1 MSLCIKGKV
10 TANLVKFEKIH
21 VVQVQLVV
29 SDDPAQPAHPLLD
42 SHSKREL
49 NVCRM
54 WGVRT
59 RVQVSK
65 NEHYTQT

>member
-1 MSLCIKGKV
+1 MCIKGKV

-29 SDDPAQPAHPLLD
+29 SNDPAQPLRD
-42 SHSKREL
+42 SLKEL
-49 NVCRM
+49 SVCRM
-54 WGVRT
+54 WGVKT

-65 NEHYTQT
+65 NEHRTHKLRLD